1 MIDLLIQVVDDE
13 PEIRIVLKDLLESN
27 GYDVIVAENGLEAI
41 QLYKEHLPG
50 IILSDI
56 KMPDITGI
64 ELLKQIKS
72 VNPEAVVILMTGH
85 SSIENAV
92 EAIKSGAEDY
102 LLKPL
107 DYYDILN
114 KINHICKRQELK
126 INNEILRQ
134 EMLRHK
140 TVQIV
145 GKSRSILKVKKEIRQ
160 VAGSDIP
167 VLIMGDTGTGKELVA
182 RAIHD
187 QSARKNQPYVAINCA
202 AIPSDLLESELFG
215 HERGAFSGAV
225 ARKYGLFEVADKG
238 TILLDEIGEMSVELQ
253 SKILRTIET
262 KQFRRLGAGKEVV
275 SDFRVIS
282 STNRN
287 LKQMITEGK
296 FREDLFYRLTPFI
309 IEVPPLRD
317 RKSDIPLLVDFF
329 SVKKG
334 RHDASSEKQSEFIE
348 ALKSYPW
355 PGNIRE
361 LQNALERVFL
371 LAGDRVP
378 SVNHLPPEIQNI
390 YYRQDNMLKYGS
402 GTPTLSE
409 IERNYILKLYH
420 ELGDNKTLTAEKLG
434 ISLRS
439 LYNRLKQY
447 DILN

>member
-1 MIDLLIQVVDDE
+1 MIDLLILVVDDE
-13 PEIRIVLKDLLESN
+13 PEIRTILKDLLESN
-27 GYDVIVAENGLEAI
+27 GYDVIVAENGMESI
-41 QLYKEHLPG
+41 QLYKEHLPA
-50 IILSDI
+50 IVLSDI
-56 KMPDITGI
+56 NMPGMTGI

-72 VNPEAVVILMTGH
+72 VNPEAVVILMTGY

-107 DYYDILN
+107 NYYNVMN
-114 KINHICKRQELK
+114 KINQIRKRQELK

-145 GKSRSILKVKKEIRQ
+145 GKSRSILKVKNEIRQ

-167 VLIMGDTGTGKELVA
+167 ILIMGDTGTGKELVA

-253 SKILRTIET
+253 PKILRTIET

-309 IEVPPLRD
+309 IEVSPLRD
-317 RKSDIPLLVDFF
+317 RKSDIPLLMDFF

-334 RHDASSEKQSEFIE
+334 RHDAGSEKQSEFIE

-371 LAGDRVP
+371 LAGDRAP
-378 SVNHLPPEIQNI
+378 SVHHLPPEIQNV

-402 GTPTLSE
+402 GTPTLAE
-409 IERNYILKLYH
+409 IERNYILKVFH
-420 ELGDNKTLTAEKLG
+420 ELGDNKTLTAEKFG